1 MEQTL
6 AGLGKRN
13 SDIIGGDAR
22 LDGMNRCGWSKL
34 LFFFFVLAGVG
45 FHVIMASPRVLP
57 LQGVR
62 REERPL

>member
-34 LFFFFVLAGVG
+34 LFFFFFFFFLFWLALA
-45 FHVIMASPRVLP
+45 FM
-57 LQGVR
+57 
-62 REERPL
+62 